1 MSADV
6 TSERK
11 HRAMNDSK
19 RLGTPTRSIHSTGNL
34 IDGIMLLLL
43 IAVEALLC
51 YGFYAREIAW
61 YSPANFDQ
69 TGYLTS
75 AYQIEQ
81 QVHTNGFGELARE
94 IFGKGHSTGLALP
107 IEGALAG
114 LIVGGARLPQLLVL
128 FVTFAALQLTAFYTA
143 RRIGSSRVYGYMLLG
158 LILSEATA
166 WYWSGG
172 LFDFRMDFSAYCLYG
187 VWACVAICSS
197 LFLDRRWAIAAG
209 LVGAL
214 LVLHRFLSL
223 TYLLGVG
230 IGFAGLC
237 LAIGLFWRGDKEFT
251 RRMWTRFYNVLLS
264 IVIQLAVVVP
274 ILIRNWPWIYQYYIV
289 PRNALGSAKYVR
301 ALQEGIT
308 SSREQLLFYPKSI
321 LWDHL
326 GLTFLLAAAVGLGV
340 CLLLGWLSQ
349 CGGSKRERPSRNN
362 EIFLFQVVFL
372 LGTISCPLLV
382 LMNDTDKSPIV
393 GGIIGIPVALL
404 VVVLAARFA
413 PVVSELRPSRA
424 GKLVFAGSLVV
435 FAIGIANV
443 AGQLSKHLP
452 EYSQRRDLERLVDL
466 DRWMVDYASE
476 HHWSNPAI
484 SFDVLS
490 PWLNAGGFSA
500 TGFEQSHKLIVFRP
514 LLGDGIVKV
523 EQSNAM
529 ALLANSDFF
538 ILTSEPTTEARRDGI
553 LLEASSAAI
562 QKFPALRLH
571 LFPFYQGVEQYRE
584 DLKGWAEKNMIL
596 AKTVSFDNFVAMIYV
611 GTRQQNPADLNES
624 K

>member
-6 TSERK
+6 TSKRQ

-34 IDGIMLLLL
+34 IDGIILLLL

-61 YSPANFDQ
+61 YSPSNFDQ
-69 TGYLTS
+69 TGYLTW

-81 QVHTNGFGELARE
+81 LVRTNGFGELVRE

-114 LIVGGARLPQLLVL
+114 LVVGGARLPQLLVL
-128 FVTFAALQLTAFYTA
+128 FVTFAALQITAFYTA
-143 RRIGSSRVYGYMLLG
+143 RKIGSSRAYGYMLVG
-158 LILSEATA
+158 LILSETTA

-187 VWACVAICSS
+187 IWACVVIYSD
-197 LFLDRRWAIAAG
+197 LFFDRRWAIAGG

-223 TYLLGVG
+223 TYVVGVA

-237 LAIGLFWRGDKEFT
+237 LAISLFWRSNKDLAG
-251 RRMWTRFYNVLLS
+251 RMWRRFCNLFMSTVILL
-264 IVIQLAVVVP
+264 VVVVP
-274 ILIRNWPWIYQYYIV
+274 ILIRNWPWIYQYYIL
-289 PRNALGSAKYVR
+289 PRNALGSEKYVR

-308 SSREQLLFYPKSI
+308 GFSEQLLFYPKSI
-321 LWDHL
+321 FWDHL
-326 GLTFLLAAAVGLGV
+326 GLTFFVAAAVALGV
-340 CLLLGWLSQ
+340 CLTVGWLGRREGSQ
-349 CGGSKRERPSRNN
+349 SDRATRHN
-362 EIFLFQVVFL
+362 ETFFLQVIFL
-372 LGTISCPLLV
+372 LGTIFCPLLV

-393 GGIIGIPVALL
+393 GGIIGVPVALL
-404 VVVLAARFA
+404 VVVLAARSA
-413 PVVSELRPSRA
+413 PVVSDLKSSKA
-424 GKLVFAGSLVV
+424 GKLVFCGSLVV
-435 FAIGIANV
+435 FAIGITNV
-443 AGQLSKHLP
+443 AGQLNKHLP
-452 EYSQRRDLERLVDL
+452 EYSQRRDLQRLVDL
-466 DRWMVDYASE
+466 DKWIIDYASQ

-490 PWLNAGGFSA
+490 PWLNAGAFSA
-500 TGFEQSHKLIVFRP
+500 TGFEQSHKLVVFRP
-514 LLGDGIVKV
+514 LLGEGIVKV
-523 EQSNAM
+523 DRSD
-529 ALLANSDFF
+529 ALALVSNSDFL
-538 ILTSEPTTEARRDGI
+538 ILTSEPNSEARADG
-553 LLEASSAAI
+553 LSLEASSAAL

-571 LFPFYQGVEQYRE
+571 LFPFYQGIERYRE

-596 AKTVSFDNFVAMIYV
+596 AKTVAFDNFVAIIYV
-611 GTRQQNPADLNES
+611 NTRQTNSSTVDES
-624 K
+624 Q